1 MTAAPGA
8 GQTFSG
14 WSGAC
19 TGTADTTS
27 VTITGDQ
34 ACTAWFSTHPQ
45 LTLTLAGSGSGHV
58 ATDPAGLSCD
68 STCTAGLTPG
78 ASVTLIATPHTG
90 SRFAG
95 WSGDAD
101 CADGSVRMDGS
112 VNCTATFVRTYT
124 LTVMKAGEGAVES
137 LVTSAPA
144 GVACGS
150 TCAATYDT
158 GTAVT
163 LTADWADGYE
173 FQGWSGTGCTAG
185 TTSVTVSMTQ
195 ARTCTASFAALPPA
209 GCDPE
214 AAAACSGCRAGLKAC
229 CDR

>member
-68 STCTAGLTPG
+68 RT
-78 ASVTLIATPHTG
+78 
-90 SRFAG
+90 
-95 WSGDAD
+95 
-101 CADGSVRMDGS
+101 
-112 VNCTATFVRTYT
+112 CTATF
-124 LTVMKAGEGAVES
+124 AAV
-137 LVTSAPA
+137 P
-144 GVACGS
+144 
-150 TCAATYDT
+150 
-158 GTAVT
+158 
-163 LTADWADGYE
+163 
-173 FQGWSGTGCTAG
+173 
-185 TTSVTVSMTQ
+185 VS
-195 ARTCTASFAALPPA
+195 

-214 AAAACSGCRAGLKAC
+214 AAAACSGDGMRW
-229 CDR
+229 DETS